1 MEKAWQ
7 MTELIQMGKRAK
19 KAAYELALLDSD
31 TKNRALNAAADALEA
46 QAGYILSEN
55 EKDMEAGRQNGMSA
69 GLIDRLDGWGVLFS
83 DGAGT
88 PSGSQAS

>member
-1 MEKAWQ
+1 

-55 EKDMEAGRQNGMSA
+55 EKDIGGRQTKRYVGRASGPTDA
-69 GLIDRLDGWGVLFS
+69 QLRPYLS